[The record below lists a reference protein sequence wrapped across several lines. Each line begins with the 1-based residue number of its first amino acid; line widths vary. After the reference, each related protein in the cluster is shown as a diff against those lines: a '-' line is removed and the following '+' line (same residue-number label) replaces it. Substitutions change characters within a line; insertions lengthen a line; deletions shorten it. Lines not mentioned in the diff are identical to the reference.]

1 MIKASLIH
9 EKSKNDEKIDNLRSN
24 SSNLSKSFTHI
35 KYTITA
41 NEQMS
46 EKLINTKIN
55 SIKDR
60 KFNFTLIIFHFFY
73 LSH

>member
-9 EKSKNDEKIDNLRSN
+9 EKSKNDEKFDNLRSN

-41 NEQMS
+41 NEW
-46 EKLINTKIN
+46 KVNK
-55 SIKDR
+55 
-60 KFNFTLIIFHFFY
+60 Y
-73 LSH
+73 

>member
-1 MIKASLIH
+1 MIKESLIH

-41 NEQMS
+41 NEC
-46 EKLINTKIN
+46 KVNK
-55 SIKDR
+55 
-60 KFNFTLIIFHFFY
+60 Y
-73 LSH
+73 